1 MIASPGENRTQL
13 RPLTS
18 LRFFAALLVFCWH
31 AGWTK
36 NVAAAHF
43 LGPAGVEFFFV
54 LSGFI
59 LTYTYRS
66 VFARGL
72 TSTAMRAF
80 WVARFA
86 RVYPLYALSLAAS
99 VAVGAAGYL
108 PDAFP
113 PHGFWPILGAHVV
126 LVQTWDLAH
135 MGIAFRLNRVDWSIS
150 DEALFYALFPLLA
163 WLLLRRSREISSLL
177 LGAAGLTAIAVI
189 LNVLLWPH
197 VDERIPYVFP
207 PVRVADF
214 AVGMLLAAAFVRG
227 LRVRRSPVA
236 TLAEIATLCGCAG
249 AIATLPLLGTST
261 AVGPYFL
268 PFSGL
273 VVTLFACEAGA
284 VSRALSHPIL
294 VYLGEISFALYLV
307 HVLVLAFVPSAS
319 PLQFALAGGASLAV
333 AAFAHELFEKPLRD
347 GIRARLAQR

>member
-1 MIASPGENRTQL
+1 MRSSGENRTQL

-31 AGWTK
+31 ARWTK
-36 NVAAAHF
+36 DAAEVHF

-59 LTYTYRS
+59 LTYTYRD

-72 TSTAMRAF
+72 ASSAVRTF

-86 RVYPLYALSLAAS
+86 RVYPLYALTLLAS
-99 VAVGAAGYL
+99 IAVGALGYL
-108 PDAFP
+108 PEALP
-113 PHGFWPILGAHVV
+113 PQGFWPILGAHVA

-135 MGIAFRLNRVDWSIS
+135 MGIAFRFNRVDWSIS

-163 WLLLRRSREISSLL
+163 WPLLRRTREISSLL
-177 LGAAGLTAIAVI
+177 LYAAGLTATDVI
-189 LNVLLWPH
+189 VNVLLWPH
-197 VDERIPYVFP
+197 VDERIAYVFP
-207 PVRVADF
+207 PLRVADF
-214 AVGMLLAAAFVRG
+214 GVGMVLAAAYLRG
-227 LRVRRSPVA
+227 LRGARRPLA
-236 TLAEIATLCGCAG
+236 TLIEIVTLCGCAG
-249 AIATLPLLGTST
+249 AIAALPLLGTST

-268 PFSGL
+268 PLSGL
-273 VVTLFACEAGA
+273 VVTIFALGTGA
-284 VSRALSHPIL
+284 ISRALSHPVL

-319 PLQFALAGGASLAV
+319 PLAFALALAASLGV
-333 AAFAHELFEKPLRD
+333 AALAHELFEKPLRD
-347 GIRARLAQR
+347 RIRARFAGR

>member
-113 PHGFWPILGAHVV
+113 PHGFWPI
-126 LVQTWDLAH
+126 T
-135 MGIAFRLNRVDWSIS
+135 

-249 AIATLPLLGTST
+249 AIAALPLLGTST